1 MHSRS
6 VPIEAPGTLAPG
18 RRPLY
23 QQSHNEPTESH
34 VQTILVTGGAGYVG
48 SHCCKAFARAGYRV
62 VVFDN
67 LYRGWRDLVQWGDLI
82 EGDLLDADAVGRAM
96 ATVKPDLVAHFAA
109 LTYVGE
115 SVSDPGRYYANNSL
129 GAFNVLEAMRAHG
142 CSKFIFS
149 STAATYGVPKIVPI
163 PEDHPQWPINPYG
176 WSKLMVE
183 RMLADYASAYGFTFA
198 ALRYFNAAGADP
210 DGDTGERHEPETH
223 VIPLAIEGSLRDDF
237 KFTIFGDDFDTRDGT
252 CVRDYVHVT
261 DLGQAHRLAAEHL
274 LGGGAGGFFNLGT
287 GEGATVKEI
296 ADAIERVTG
305 RKLPRTI
312 GPRRAGDPPVLIA
325 SNTRAR
331 EILGW
336 TPVHSS
342 IDEIVATANAWRLK
356 EGARRG

>member
-1 MHSRS
+1 MTDLPA
-6 VPIEAPGTLAPG
+6 V
-18 RRPLY
+18 
-23 QQSHNEPTESH
+23 
-34 VQTILVTGGAGYVG
+34 LVAGGAGYIG
-48 SHCCKAFARAGYRV
+48 SHTCKALNSAGFLPVSLDNLSTGYRPAVKWGPLIEADIRDKAAVARA
-62 VVFDN
+62 
-67 LYRGWRDLVQWGDLI
+67 
-82 EGDLLDADAVGRAM
+82 
-96 ATVKPDLVAHFAA
+96 VAEHKIVAAIHFAA
-109 LTYVGE
+109 FSLVGE
-115 SVSDPGRYYANNSL
+115 SVKDPAKYYDNNV
-129 GAFNVLEAMRAHG
+129 GAAVAFADALIGSGVQALV
-142 CSKFIFS
+142 FS
-149 STAATYGVPKIVPI
+149 STAAVYGVPAVSPI
-163 PEDHPQWPINPYG
+163 PEDHPTAPINPYG
-176 WSKLMVE
+176 ASKLAFE
-183 RMLADYASAYGFTFA
+183 GALRWLGEAHPFRWT

-223 VIPLAIEGSLRDDF
+223 VIPLAIEGSLRDDY

-274 LGGGAGGFFNLGT
+274 LAGGAGGFFNLGT

-356 EGARRG
+356 EGARS